1 MKTLGM
7 ATLAVGIAIG
17 LAPPAAAS
25 EDSYLGKVQDRL
37 AYLSEEQLL
46 TEAYKVCQMTLS
58 GHATP
63 AAIPVVTK
71 DLAITVPA
79 AVEIITAAVTEFG
92 C

>member
-1 MKTLGM
+1 MKTLGI
-7 ATLAVGIAIG
+7 ATLAVGITIG

-25 EDSYLGKVQDRL
+25 EDSYLAKVQDRL
-37 AYLSEEQLL
+37 AYLSRDQLL